1 MREKRSM
8 EAPPASARTTKA
20 SIEPLRTGYA
30 LIVDGHIKA
39 SFEAKASAL
48 EAGTQLKSRFPRLQ
62 IKIYDAENKL
72 SEIVEI
78 AHGDGNVTENVAPI
92 PKL

>member
-1 MREKRSM
+1 MREKRRM
-8 EAPPASARTTKA
+8 AAPAPARSTKA

-30 LIVDGHIKA
+30 LIVDGHVKA

-62 IKIYDAENKL
+62 VKIYDAETKG
-72 SEIVEI
+72 SQAVEI
-78 AHGDGNVTENVAPI
+78 PGS
-92 PKL
+92 

>member
-1 MREKRSM
+1 MREKRRM
-8 EAPPASARTTKA
+8 AAPAPARSTKA

-30 LIVDGHIKA
+30 LIVDGHVKA

-62 IKIYDAENKL
+62 VKIYDAENKL
-72 SEIVEI
+72 SEVVEI
-78 AHGDGNVTENVAPI
+78 AGA
-92 PKL
+92 

>member
-8 EAPPASARTTKA
+8 AAPASARSTKA

-39 SFEAKASAL
+39 SFDEKASAL
-48 EAGTQLKSRFPRLQ
+48 EAGAQLKNRFPRLKV
-62 IKIYDAENKL
+62 KIYDAENKL
-72 SEIVEI
+72 SEVVE
-78 AHGDGNVTENVAPI
+78 VARA
-92 PKL
+92 